1 MANVK
6 VLDVT
11 LRDGGYRNNFDFTD
25 DQARV
30 ITTGLADAGVDLCE
44 IGYCKGSFSPRPGM
58 VLPAMWARV
67 ISRRSGRRHA
77 VE

>member
-44 IGYCKGSFSPRPGM
+44 IGYCKGSWSDQ
-58 VLPAMWARV
+58 
-67 ISRRSGRRHA
+67 
-77 VE
+77 